1 MLPLH
6 ADPWHSPFLPVTLLS
21 HNTMP
26 RAPSW
31 TLGDVLL
38 LQSVSDVPAGNLE
51 EKLEAG
57 TSRGSIHLFEKIFN
71 SLLQEREK
79 IYSI

>member
-1 MLPLH
+1 MPLLH
-6 ADPWHSPFLPVTLLS
+6 ADPWYSPFLPVTLLG

-31 TLGDVLL
+31 TLGDVLS

-51 EKLEAG
+51 EKLEAHDFF
-57 TSRGSIHLFEKIFN
+57 SCLDVMHFQALCNKVCINADS
-71 SLLQEREK
+71 
-79 IYSI
+79 